1 MSPTLRYPLLA
12 RLACVL
18 LCLSGCG
25 AAFEGDITDI
35 PGPPITH
42 REFCAV
48 DQDCVDPDLF
58 ICDTATSR
66 CVAACRTEADCR
78 GERRGIHALSVCDD
92 AGGRGCMCDMN
103 RCLPAVCAAD
113 SDCDSDEACR
123 DGACVA
129 PPEPSLAASCEV
141 TPAVVVGSPGLAVD
155 FRVWVRDAAGRPWVP
170 RDGMSWRALTPS
182 VTGDGTGAVG
192 RFVLAE
198 PASEH
203 VAVGV
208 QVGGASCSARVTVLP
223 PDVAEGGVRV
233 LVVDSQ
239 TGWPVPLAV
248 VAVSDD
254 DGAQT
259 AAMVTNADG
268 AAWVPA
274 RGEVGLTAYHSDFG
288 YLTLAHHDASRFR
301 DVRLALVRNPLDR
314 FGGVRGEFPTV
325 EGTLTAGSLLRVG
338 VAGLSVPGLPSDQSS
353 DFVLGPEREVPLPVW
368 AVGVPGSQNLSLPSG
383 AALWMADRQVPE
395 VALPGVAGLCDGAFP
410 GGLDAALTAR
420 AGACGTRTAWALTG
434 VLSLAD
440 LPLGALQP
448 KIDPLL
454 QLGRLL
460 QRSPRFFSLL
470 ARDTAFTL
478 APTPGIDVGEPDVG
492 AAEYAQPLPFGDSRG
507 VRLSFPF
514 VVRVPSL
521 PQYLGT
527 YLDRAYVLGAV
538 DAPGRGLVPLGLGA
552 AANTSPADPNTDAD
566 VRLGQPGL
574 VPVRMAPA
582 HGGLEGQ
589 PYRLLVVAVGEAADG
604 SLATSTL
611 VKTFPGPRFDP
622 EGLQPVSM
630 DAGFLSLPEAARY
643 NFDGESHQGLEGR
656 EFKATV
662 DPRANLV
669 RAEFS
674 TRAGRRWTVLMP
686 PDDLDDGVQVPRPPF
701 GFEDRTYASPLGSTR
716 SRLHVEVLRAAA
728 LTRRE
733 GESVARL
740 VAADGPRMER
750 LAELTDAVA
759 SVRLGHPEVTWL
771 HPEADGQRLARGS
784 AVRLRVTGFR
794 LGAPPEGQGRV
805 HIRLQGGAG
814 CVGPFDT
821 EQDTPTHG
829 MGELELGMPEDCQGV
844 GATLTA
850 TLVGPDGAPLRPLVR
865 SSRRVDI
872 H

>member
-1 MSPTLRYPLLA
+1 MSPTPRYPLLA

-25 AAFEGDITDI
+25 AYLEGDITDI
-35 PGPPITH
+35 PNVPITQ

-48 DQDCVDPDLF
+48 DQDCVDPELF

-78 GERRGIHALSVCDD
+78 GERRGKHALAVCDE
-92 AGGRGCMCDMN
+92 AGGRGCICDMN
-103 RCLPAVCAAD
+103 RCLPAVCADD
-113 SDCDSDEACR
+113 SDCDGDRACR

-129 PPEPSLAASCEV
+129 PPEPSQVASCEV
-141 TPAVVVGSPGLAVD
+141 TPAVVVGSPGLVVD
-155 FRVWVRDAAGRPWVP
+155 FRVWVRDSAGRPLVP
-170 RDGMSWRALTPS
+170 RGGLTWAALTPS
-182 VTGDGTGAVG
+182 VTEAAVAAAG

-203 VAVGV
+203 AAVRV
-208 QVGGASCSARVTVLP
+208 QVGEASCSARVTVLP
-223 PDVAEGGVRV
+223 PEVPEGGVRV

-248 VAVSDD
+248 VAVSGD
-254 DGAQT
+254 DGEQT

-268 AAWVPA
+268 TAWVPA
-274 RGEVGLTAYHSDFG
+274 RGEVGLTAYHPEFG
-288 YLTLAHHDASRFR
+288 YLTLARHDASRFR

-314 FGGVRGEFPTV
+314 FGGVRGALPTV
-325 EGTLTAGSLLRVG
+325 EGALTAGSLLRVG
-338 VAGLSVPGLPSDQSS
+338 VAGLSVPGLPSDQTSE
-353 DFVLGPEREVPLPVW
+353 FLVGPEREVSLPVW
-368 AVGVPGSQNLSLPSG
+368 SGVEAPRLSLPSG
-383 AALWMADRQVPE
+383 AALWMADARVPE
-395 VALPGVAGLCDGAFP
+395 VSLPGLAGMCDGALL
-410 GGLDAALTAR
+410 GGLDPELTMR

-434 VLSLAD
+434 VLSVAD

-448 KIDPLL
+448 KVDPLL
-454 QLGRLL
+454 QLGRVL
-460 QRSPRFFSLL
+460 QGSPRFFSLL
-470 ARDTAFTL
+470 ARDTPFTL
-478 APTPGIDVGEPDVG
+478 APTPGIGVGAPDVQ
-492 AAEYAQPLPFGDSRG
+492 AAEYSQPLPFGSSQG

-514 VVRVPSL
+514 VVQVPSL

-527 YLDRAYVLGAV
+527 YLDRAYVLATVG
-538 DAPGRGLVPLGLGA
+538 APGRGLVPLGLGA
-552 AANTSPADPNTDAD
+552 AGNTSPADPNTDAD
-566 VRLGQPGL
+566 SRLGRPGHI
-574 VPVRMAPA
+574 PVRMAPA

-589 PYRLLVVAVGEAADG
+589 PYRLLVSAVGEAADG

-611 VKTFPGPRFDP
+611 VKTFEGPRFDP
-622 EGLQPVSM
+622 EGLRPVAM
-630 DAGFLSLPEAARY
+630 DAGFLSLPESARY
-643 NFDGESHQGLEGR
+643 NFDGESHQGLGGR

-662 DPRANLV
+662 DSRATLV
-669 RAEFS
+669 RVEFS

-686 PDDLDDGVQVPRPPF
+686 PDDVDDGVQVPRPPF
-701 GFEDRTYASPLGSTR
+701 GFEDRTFASPLGATR
-716 SRLHVEVLRAAA
+716 ARLHVEVLRVSS
-728 LTRRE
+728 LGRRE
-733 GESVARL
+733 GEGVARL

-750 LAELTDAVA
+750 LADLTDAIA

-784 AVRLRVTGFR
+784 AVRLRVSGFR

-814 CVGPFDT
+814 CVGPFDM
-821 EQDTPTHG
+821 EQDAPTDG
-829 MGELELGMPEDCQGV
+829 VGEFQLRMPEGCQGV

-850 TLVGPDGAPLRPLVR
+850 TLVGPDGVPLRPLVT

>member
-1 MSPTLRYPLLA
+1 MSSTPRFPLLA

-25 AAFEGDITDI
+25 DYLEGDVTGR
-35 PGPPITH
+35 PGPPTSS

-48 DQDCVDPDLF
+48 DQDCSDPDLF
-58 ICDTATSR
+58 ICDTATAR
-66 CVAACRTEADCR
+66 CVAACRTQADCR
-78 GERRGIHALSVCDD
+78 GERRGIHALAVCDD
-92 AGGRGCMCDMN
+92 AGGLGCQCDMN

-113 SDCDSDEACR
+113 SDCESDEACR

-129 PPEPSLAASCEV
+129 PPEPSQAASCEV

-155 FRVWVRDAAGRPWVP
+155 FQVWVRDAAGRPLVP
-170 RDGMSWRALTPS
+170 REGMTWEALTPS
-182 VTGDGTGAVG
+182 VVGAGTGAAG

-203 VAVGV
+203 AAVSV
-208 QVGGASCSARVTVLP
+208 QVGEASCSALVTVLP
-223 PDVAEGGVRV
+223 SEVATGGVRV
-233 LVVDSQ
+233 LVMDAQ

-254 DGAQT
+254 DGEQT

-268 AAWVPA
+268 TAWVPA
-274 RGEVGLTAYHSDFG
+274 RGEVGLTAYHPDFG
-288 YLTLAHHDASRFR
+288 YLTLARHDASRFR

-325 EGTLTAGSLLRVG
+325 EDSLTASSLLRVG
-338 VAGLSVPGLPSDQSS
+338 VAGLSVPGLPSDQSAE
-353 DFVLGPEREVPLPVW
+353 FVAGPEREVPLPVW
-368 AVGVPGSQNLSLPSG
+368 STGVPGPQNLSLPSG
-383 AALWMADRQVPE
+383 AALWMADRQAPE
-395 VALPGVAGLCDGAFP
+395 VALPGVAGMCDGAFLSGWDP
-410 GGLDAALTAR
+410 ELAPRD
-420 AGACGTRTAWALTG
+420 GACGTRTAWALTG
-434 VLSLAD
+434 VVSLAD

-460 QRSPRFFSLL
+460 QGSPRFFSLV
-470 ARDTAFTL
+470 ARDTRFTL
-478 APTPGIDVGEPDVG
+478 APTPGIGVGEPDVRTV
-492 AAEYAQPLPFGDSRG
+492 EYAQPLPFGDSQG

-514 VVRVPSL
+514 VVQVPSL
-521 PQYLGT
+521 PQYQGT
-527 YLDRAYVLGAV
+527 YLDRAYVLATV
-538 DAPGRGLVPLGLGA
+538 AAPGRGLVPLGLGA

-566 VRLGQPGL
+566 FRLGRPGH
-574 VPVRMAPA
+574 VAVRMAPA

-589 PYRLLVVAVGEAADG
+589 PYRLLVAAVGEAPDG

-611 VKTFPGPRFDP
+611 VKTLSGPQFDP
-622 EGLQPVSM
+622 EGLRPVSM
-630 DAGFLSLPEAARY
+630 DAGFLSLPESARY
-643 NFDGESHQGLEGR
+643 NFDGESHQGLEAR
-656 EFKATV
+656 EFQATV

-686 PDDLDDGVQVPRPPF
+686 PEDLDDGVQVPRPSF
-701 GFEDRTYASPLGSTR
+701 GFEDRTYASPLGTTR
-716 SRLHVEVLRAAA
+716 ARLHVEVLRAAA

-733 GESVARL
+733 GEGVARL

-750 LAELTDAVA
+750 LADLTDAVA

-821 EQDTPTHG
+821 EQDVPTHG
-829 MGELELGMPEDCQGV
+829 VGEFELLMPAGCQGV

-850 TLVGPDGAPLRPLVR
+850 TLVGPDGDPLRPFVR